1 MRPPSL
7 LSPCLKQ
14 FPDFVGHFV
23 PFTPGCQILY
33 NHIGTCFTL
42 PKFYI
47 SSCFYIHCFFVDILS
62 SKQIAI
68 KRYCST
74 VITELSFLLL
84 GSCLLTEH
92 CEQCT
97 CCSYDDDDE
106 CDLTRVLSKAVDFL
120 FEFPIKQFPNL
131 DQTFLFLP
139 HHHIRR

>member
-1 MRPPSL
+1 MRRPTL

-14 FPDFVGHFV
+14 FSDFVGHSV
-23 PFTPGCQILY
+23 LYILV
-33 NHIGTCFTL
+33 
-42 PKFYI
+42 KFYTTTLALA
-47 SSCFYIHCFFVDILS
+47 SLCQNFTFLVVFTFTVFFVDILS

-68 KRYCST
+68 KRYFST

-84 GSCLLTEH
+84 GSCLFTEH